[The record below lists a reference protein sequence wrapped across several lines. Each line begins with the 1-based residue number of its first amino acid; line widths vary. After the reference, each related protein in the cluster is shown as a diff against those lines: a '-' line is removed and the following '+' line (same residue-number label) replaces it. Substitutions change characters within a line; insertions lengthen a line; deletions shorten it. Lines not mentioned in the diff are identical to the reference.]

1 MKETEKASES
11 PPRSAWHRRL
21 PIIVILCAAV
31 IGAFTLRDYLSFD
44 SLARHREA
52 LLAFR
57 DAHYLISV
65 LTFIALYTA
74 LVAFSLP
81 GALVATLTGGFL
93 FGLFPG
99 ALFNV
104 TGATLGAIVVFL
116 AARAGFGR
124 QLYERL
130 AAGDGPAAR
139 VIEGLRSNELSVLF
153 LMRLVPVV
161 PFFLANLIPAALGV
175 SLGRFAFTTFFGILP
190 GGIVYTWIGAGLG
203 AVFEKGE
210 TPNLQL
216 VFEPQVLGPLLGLC
230 ALAALPI
237 VLRAFGRK
245 GI

>member
-1 MKETEKASES
+1 MQETEKASETR
-11 PPRSAWHRRL
+11 PRSAWHRRL
-21 PIIVILCAAV
+21 PILVILCAAV
-31 IGAFTLRDYLSFD
+31 IGAFTLRDYLNFD